1 MDFSPISR
9 ILACR
14 RWGGEIMI
22 CADGTVREI
31 VIVSAVAE
39 NGVIGA
45 DNAMPWRLP
54 SDLKHFKALTL
65 GKPVVMGR
73 KTFESLGKPL
83 PGRPHVVISR
93 QAVDLPEGVYL
104 VDSLEAALNLAG
116 QLAADAGTDE
126 VMVIGG
132 GQIYAQ
138 AIGLADRLELTR
150 VHASPEG
157 DTHFPAVEG
166 SVWELVA
173 ERAGERSPKDS
184 ADVTFQT
191 YRRRVSA

>member
-1 MDFSPISR
+1 MIS
-9 ILACR
+9 A
-14 RWGGEIMI
+14 GGKMLE
-22 CADGTVREI
+22 T

-93 QAVDLPEGVYL
+93 QPIELPEGVHL
-104 VDSLEAALNLAG
+104 VQSLESALE
-116 QLAADAGTDE
+116 LAAKLAAESGAEE
-126 VMVIGG
+126 VMIIGG

-138 AIGLADRLELTR
+138 AMAHADRLELTR
-150 VHASPEG
+150 VHATPEG
-157 DTHFPAVEG
+157 DTVFPAFSTG
-166 SVWELVA
+166 QWELVA
-173 ERAGERSPKDS
+173 ERAAERSDKDS
-184 ADVTFQT
+184 ANVTFQT
-191 YRRRVSA
+191 YRRRTAA

>member
-1 MDFSPISR
+1 M
-9 ILACR
+9 L
-14 RWGGEIMI
+14 E
-22 CADGTVREI
+22 T

-93 QAVDLPEGVYL
+93 QAVDLPEGVHL
-104 VDSLEAALNLAG
+104 VQSLEAALELAG
-116 QLAADAGTDE
+116 QLAAASGAED
-126 VMVIGG
+126 VMIIGG

-138 AIGLADRLELTR
+138 AMDHVDRLELTR

-157 DTHFPAVEG
+157 DTVFPVFDA
-166 SVWELVA
+166 SLWELVA
-173 ERAGERSPKDS
+173 ERAGERSEKDS

-191 YRRRVSA
+191 YRRRTEA

>member
-1 MDFSPISR
+1 M
-9 ILACR
+9 L
-14 RWGGEIMI
+14 E
-22 CADGTVREI
+22 T

-93 QAVDLPEGVYL
+93 QAVDLPEGVHL
-104 VDSLEAALNLAG
+104 VQSLEAALELAG
-116 QLAADAGTDE
+116 QLAAASGAED
-126 VMVIGG
+126 VMIIGG

-138 AIGLADRLELTR
+138 AMDHADRLELTR

-157 DTHFPAVEG
+157 DTVFPVFDA
-166 SVWELVA
+166 SQWELVA
-173 ERAGERSPKDS
+173 ERAGERSEKDS

-191 YRRRVSA
+191 YRRRTEA

>member
-1 MDFSPISR
+1 
-9 ILACR
+9 
-14 RWGGEIMI
+14 MI

-93 QAVDLPEGVYL
+93 QAMDLPQGVHL
-104 VDSLEAALNLAG
+104 VGSLDAALTLAG
-116 QLAADAGTDE
+116 SFAADTGTDE

-150 VHASPEG
+150 VHATPGG
-157 DTHFPAVEG
+157 DTFFPDVDG
-166 SVWELVA
+166 SVWELAA

>member
-1 MDFSPISR
+1 M
-9 ILACR
+9 L
-14 RWGGEIMI
+14 E
-22 CADGTVREI
+22 T
-31 VIVSAVAE
+31 VIVSAVAA

-93 QAVDLPEGVYL
+93 QAIDLPEGVHL
-104 VDSLEAALNLAG
+104 VDSLDAALELAG
-116 QLAADAGTDE
+116 KLAAESGAAE
-126 VMVIGG
+126 VMIIGG

-138 AIGLADRLELTR
+138 AIAHADRLELTR

-157 DTHFPAVEG
+157 DTVFPAVDRD
-166 SVWELVA
+166 VWQLAA
-173 ERAGERSPKDS
+173 EQAGERSEKDS

-191 YRRRVSA
+191 YRRRTAV